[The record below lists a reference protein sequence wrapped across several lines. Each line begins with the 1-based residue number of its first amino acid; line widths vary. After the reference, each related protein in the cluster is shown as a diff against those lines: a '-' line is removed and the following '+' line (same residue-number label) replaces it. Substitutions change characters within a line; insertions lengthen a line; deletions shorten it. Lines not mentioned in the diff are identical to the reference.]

1 MRQPVQPTQWLRE
14 IGPFPAACH
23 LLSSRSVIF
32 RRGFLSQLSMWT
44 SLVAAYGTAAAF
56 AGRFLYPA
64 KRRPRLRSIFVGR
77 LDVIADGEAREL
89 TDLKGVPI
97 QVVREGETLRAL
109 STVCPHLGCR
119 VRWEPAG
126 QRFFC
131 PCHNGVFDRE
141 GKVVSGPP
149 PRSLDR
155 YEVEVTDGSVYL
167 RVKEPEA

>member
-1 MRQPVQPTQWLRE
+1 MTLRRR
-14 IGPFPAACH
+14 F
-23 LLSSRSVIF
+23 LSSLAV
-32 RRGFLSQLSMWT
+32 WT

-64 KRRPRLRSIFVGR
+64 RRRTRLRSIFVGR
-77 LDVIADGEAREL
+77 LDEIADGATREIA
-89 TDLKGVPI
+89 DLRGVPV
-97 QVVREGETLRAL
+97 QVVREGAKLRAL

-119 VRWEPAG
+119 VRWEQQQ

-141 GKVVSGPP
+141 GNVVSGPP
-149 PRSLDR
+149 PRALDR

-167 RVKEPEA
+167 RVKEPA